1 MAERESSLGNAD
13 FMYSRPKRAG
23 SLYTRERKNRPQLIC
38 VVSKWQ
44 GVRRGQN
51 KNRKK
56 TATGKGRLLLSCGE
70 RFHLAYNLVTRFMM
84 REPCVQGHDI
94 QEVRGTSGKESR
106 IREHPSFMTERSC
119 CWARMGAT
127 HVSVVQGT
135 GLMLCP
141 CIGNSMVHLTAGS
154 FNTPICISLS
164 DN

>member
-70 RFHLAYNLVTRFMM
+70 RFHLAYNLVNRFMM
-84 REPCVQGHDI
+84 REPSVQ
-94 QEVRGTSGKESR
+94 
-106 IREHPSFMTERSC
+106 
-119 CWARMGAT
+119 
-127 HVSVVQGT
+127 
-135 GLMLCP
+135 
-141 CIGNSMVHLTAGS
+141 
-154 FNTPICISLS
+154 
-164 DN
+164 